1 MRTVGVGGRYS
12 RVADPTWAD
21 PLDIAFAAKTGGRW
35 NPPGLAALYLNKTRE
50 AALANARR
58 AVFERWGRTL
68 EDVRPELLPDLQYV
82 NVAGGGAYLDAV
94 TPEGIAELGL
104 APTYPTD
111 IPHPPCQGIGLAA
124 DRAGLDGVSPLSAVA
139 PTQEELVVFA
149 RGMIRVE
156 RSSRLRFPWT
166 EA

>member
-1 MRTVGVGGRYS
+1 MRIVGASGRYS
-12 RVADPTWAD
+12 RVADPTWVD
-21 PLDIAFAAKTGGRW
+21 PLDISFSAKTGGRW
-35 NPPGLAALYLNKTRE
+35 NPPGLAALYLNETRD

-82 NVAGGGAYLDAV
+82 PVSAGGQYLDAI
-94 TPEGIAELGL
+94 TTEGIAELGL
-104 APTYPTD
+104 SQTYPTD

-124 DRAGLDGVSPLSAVA
+124 DRAGLDGVAPLSAVA

-149 RGMIRVE
+149 RGMVLVGRGARV
-156 RSSRLRFPWT
+156 RFPWT
-166 EA
+166 E